1 LTRIKFAR
9 EWQLAWT
16 AAPGVLE
23 FGILRGGAFQ
33 DMRRSLSRWMTAAV
47 LWVAFTPMARAET
60 LAATV
65 ERWGLLGSWAVD
77 CAARP
82 DRDKGALLT
91 YEIRTDGRVMYRRN
105 FGDAKDENEVVSAT
119 VNAEGVINVMVYFP
133 SLQQTREYG
142 LLLSKQGS
150 LRAIYNRSERGVYTI
165 KDGKYVATG
174 APPPP
179 QQRCD

>member
-1 LTRIKFAR
+1 MTRC
-9 EWQLAWT
+9 
-16 AAPGVLE
+16 V
-23 FGILRGGAFQ
+23 
-33 DMRRSLSRWMTAAV
+33 SRWTTAAV
-47 LWVAFTPMARAET
+47 MWLAFASSARAET
-60 LAATV
+60 LEATV
-65 ERWGLLGSWAVD
+65 EQWGLLGSWAID

-119 VNAEGVINVMVYFP
+119 VSAEGLLNVMVYFP
-133 SLQQTREYG
+133 SLQQTREFG
-142 LLLSKQGS
+142 LILSKQGS

-165 KDGKYVATG
+165 KDGRYIANG
-174 APPPP
+174 APTPP